1 MDCRSIVQI
10 AKLRASVSF
19 LCAWCSCEANSDLR
33 TPGQRRLSGDCVA
46 LKMGTSSDIRKKGK
60 AQFLVSRE
68 DITPQCFMV
77 ANKPL
82 GDIHHTSAAF
92 LCRIFGYLGCWI
104 LSTGGSASRNQ
115 QGTLSQLHRRYI
127 HIDSQHNW
135 SSKNKGILINRPYYD
150 GD

>member
-68 DITPQCFMV
+68 DITPQSFMV

-92 LCRIFGYLGCWI
+92 LCRIFGYLDCWI
-104 LSTGGSASRNQ
+104 LSTGGSASSKINKARFRNYTA
-115 QGTLSQLHRRYI
+115 GTF
-127 HIDSQHNW
+127 
-135 SSKNKGILINRPYYD
+135 ILIANTTGAARIRAFS
-150 GD
+150 